1 MSQVLQI
8 FKKDARHLWPE
19 ILISLAMTVAFVCVS
34 VSGWSTYRHFGIDPL
49 LPIIAGLLSTLVP
62 VSWWVLSA
70 RLIHDESL
78 VGDNQ
83 FWVTRPYRWQ
93 SLLAAK
99 ALFLLAFL
107 YLPIFVAQGVLLAE
121 AGFHPVNYL
130 PGLLY
135 NLVLLTCVLVLPIAA
150 IATVTPNFARF
161 TLTVL
166 GAAAYIGVILW
177 ACSSI
182 PFLKGSAFPNLYAD
196 KLTFFL
202 FFFIFLLVI
211 ALQYATRRTWRSRWL
226 LLALPFLVIVCN
238 LAWPI
243 QTLARRLYPPLS
255 AADQLPVHLTFD
267 PDPARQEPHPAS
279 HWTKDTHFFLP
290 LTVAGVPSG
299 TLIRNEVV
307 QVSIEASNGAHWN
320 SNWQLVSQSY
330 FPNTV
335 RSYIDIPMDP
345 KFLNHIPA
353 TPVTVTVS
361 FALIQLQA
369 GTTVTSQPG
378 DQNFSLPG
386 GGTCSVSDTAY
397 GTYPECRFPMAEPGL
412 TFLTA
417 RWTDGPCSQTPSIGS
432 GTLGDAGLGTI
443 DPALAE
449 FGLDPVKIRPLV
461 FSNQPRNSTHPTFIC
476 PGTPISATPYS
487 VVRRVQTT
495 LTIPNLDLT
504 KYTTDHPERI
514 AMSYSIA
521 N

>member
-1 MSQVLQI
+1 MSQVLHI
-8 FKKDARHLWPE
+8 FKKDVRHFWPE
-19 ILISLAMTVAFVCVS
+19 ILISLAMTVAFVRVS
-34 VSGWSTYRHFGIDPL
+34 VAGWSTYRHFGIDPL
-49 LPIIAGLLSTLVP
+49 LPISAGLLSALVP

-99 ALFLLAFL
+99 ALFLIAFL
-107 YLPIFVAQGVLLAE
+107 YLPIFVAQCVLLAE

-161 TLTVL
+161 ALTIL
-166 GAAAYIGVILW
+166 GAVAYIGVMLW

-182 PFLKGSAFPNLYAD
+182 PFLKGSGLPNTYAE

-211 ALQYATRRTWRSRWL
+211 ALQYTTRRTWRSRWI
-226 LLALPFLVIVCN
+226 LLALPLLVVVCN

-243 QTLARRLYPPLS
+243 QTLARRFYPPLS
-255 AADQLPVHLTFD
+255 ATDQSPVHLTFD
-267 PDPARQEPHPAS
+267 PDPTRQEPHPTS
-279 HWTKDTHFFLP
+279 HWTKNTHFFLP
-290 LTVAGVPSG
+290 LTVAGVPPG
-299 TLIRNEVV
+299 TLVRSEVA
-307 QVSIEASNGAHWN
+307 QVSIEASNGARWN
-320 SNWQLVSQSY
+320 SNWQFVSQSY
-330 FPNTV
+330 LPNTV

-353 TPVTVTVS
+353 TSVTVTV
-361 FALIQLQA
+361 FFTLVQLQA

-378 DQNFSLPG
+378 DQNFSIPG
-386 GGTCSVSDTAY
+386 GGTCSVSDTTD
-397 GTYPECRFPMAEPGL
+397 GTFPECRFAMADPGL

-432 GTLGDAGLGTI
+432 GALGDVWLGTI
-443 DPALAE
+443 NPGLAQ
-449 FGLDPVKIRPLV
+449 FGLDPVKIRPLL
-461 FSNQPRNSTHPTFIC
+461 FSNQPHDPHHRTFIC
-476 PGTPISATPYS
+476 PGIPISATPYS

-495 LTIPNLDLT
+495 VTIPNLDLT

-514 AMSYSIA
+514 AMSYSIS